1 MRSITMKELTLNSDI
16 VAELPCPHSGILTF
30 EDDMPGPNL
39 QAACDVDGFDP
50 RIIESYSAQL
60 FLRKHLNQLHNMFYK
75 PDNGKR
81 SSFLSFMHANMQDR
95 LSISGGFGK
104 QRDQTLPNNRS
115 FPGQS
120 QHH

>member
-1 MRSITMKELTLNSDI
+1 MPAFAMTQLILYSDI

-39 QAACDVDGFDP
+39 QAACDVDGFDR

-75 PDNGKR
+75 PDNGKLIGYP
-81 SSFLSFMHANMQDR
+81 SSTSCLSV
-95 LSISGGFGK
+95 
-104 QRDQTLPNNRS
+104 DQMRH
-115 FPGQS
+115 FP
-120 QHH
+120 